1 MALQGRKAAGN
12 GVDGVQPRGVQCHVG
27 NRAASGGA
35 GPNRETSNYPEAPTR
50 DDDGLTYRIQRAEVK
65 RYREDRL
72 VKFRIGAP
80 AMRTTRDRWPDLRGG
95 DGGWRFCSPAEPP
108 PWRRRKA
115 RRRPSSSRPFAPA
128 IQPSSRRAPASSSA
142 GTSATVPATS
152 CGATSARRTPPGSTA
167 PEALRY
173 CLSKMRT
180 GPDGYKGWVGEDQTG
195 RGTWA
200 DNHVGDA
207 IIVDPMLGFAEVVL
221 KDPELKKKY
230 GEAAEKYV
238 AEAKRDLFEK
248 WDKRGTW
255 KEDRAWG
262 CYIGWDM
269 VCCRPHP
276 DTWKKDIAPSIAEPF
291 NKNNHM
297 GICSLRLFRI
307 TGEEKYRDRAFK
319 IFAYT
324 KSRFQL
330 VDEHLQLLRLE
341 LLGAF
346 GPESVDLA
354 KHDTRLWMNVHGG
367 RPYNAG
373 EIGQMVEAYNTGVVF
388 DKTDIE
394 RFLNTNLKV
403 MWNGDK
409 AKPHFSI
416 ANWKLPMP
424 NGPDGKPL
432 PLETNSPGAQLWSGL
447 AQFSQTIRDLGAAR
461 TRAGETSE
469 RPKISFDRL
478 YCAEKDAKV
487 FDWPYYH
494 SLPEPDRRGGPAQ
507 RRQEGQLDHHS
518 LQGPH
523 PAGPLRDRPLQR
535 GRQGEDPGNP
545 SWSDPRRHRWP
556 RRNLHPP
563 VGPGNEPAPA
573 AERRL
578 PHPLDRRGR
587 LPRVPG
593 YGHGIAG
600 RAATIVAGENRLR
613 ALPQSR
619 ALALAARGRWL
630 AVRQQSV
637 KPFQERIRKRVHVL

>member
-1 MALQGRKAAGN
+1 
-12 GVDGVQPRGVQCHVG
+12 
-27 NRAASGGA
+27 
-35 GPNRETSNYPEAPTR
+35 
-50 DDDGLTYRIQRAEVK
+50 
-65 RYREDRL
+65 
-72 VKFRIGAP
+72 
-80 AMRTTRDRWPDLRGG
+80 MRTTRGPVGG
-95 DGGWRFCSPAEPP
+95 TCAAVMGLAVLL
-108 PWRRRKA
+108 
-115 RRRPSSSRPFAPA
+115 
-128 IQPSSRRAPASSSA
+128 A
-142 GTSATVPATS
+142 G
-152 CGATSARRTPPGSTA
+152 GATALAQEEGS
-167 PEALRY
+167 PEALLQQTLRTGDSTILKEGAGEQFGWNIGHRTGDFVRRY
-173 CLSKMRT
+173 QRTKDTAWLDGAVKLSEYFLSKMRS

-195 RGTWA
+195 RGLWA

-207 IIVDPMLGFAEVVL
+207 IIFEPMLGFAEVVL

-230 GEAAEKYV
+230 GEAAEKYI
-238 AEAKRDLFEK
+238 AEAKRNLFEK

-269 VCCRPHP
+269 VCSQAAP

-297 GICSLRLFRI
+297 GICFLRLFRI
-307 TGEEKYRDRAFK
+307 TGEEQYRDRAFK

-330 VDEHLQLLRLE
+330 VDEDGFSYYVWNYWE
-341 LLGAF
+341 AS

-373 EIGQMVEAYNTGVVF
+373 EVGQMMEAYNTGVVF

-394 RFLNTNLKV
+394 RFLNTNLKI

-447 AQFSQTIRDLGAAR
+447 AQFSQTIRDLGAGR
-461 TRAGETSE
+461 GRGRETSE
-469 RPKISFDRL
+469 RPVSFDRL

-494 SLPEPDRRGGPAQ
+494 SCKSLTVAAVLPSVVKKGNSAIILCKARIPQDPFEIALYSADGKEKILVIHQGRIDGGTDGHAGIFILQWNPAT
-507 RRQEGQLDHHS
+507 S
-518 LQGPH
+518 ST
-523 PAGPLRDRPLQR
+523 PLNGD
-535 GRQGEDPGNP
+535 
-545 SWSDPRRHRWP
+545 
-556 RRNLHPP
+556 
-563 VGPGNEPAPA
+563 
-573 AERRL
+573 
-578 PHPLDRRGR
+578 
-587 LPRVPG
+587 
-593 YGHGIAG
+593 Y
-600 RAATIVAGENRLR
+600 
-613 ALPQSR
+613 
-619 ALALAARGRWL
+619 
-630 AVRQQSV
+630 
-637 KPFQERIRKRVHVL
+637 RIRWTGVDGYREFPVTVE